1 MKNEY
6 QLRQDE
12 IKSDFNQ
19 ILHIYFQEFFNK
31 FDNFNNQLK
40 IADLVLKAYKER
52 YDKMKSKWNNN
63 DDALMEKIEEQ
74 KALYKKLEKLDL
86 VEAKLTTVEVKLY
99 LLNKKVSTLDE
110 RIGEKLKKSSLQSNE
125 NNENID
131 TNQSYENIN
140 EEK

>member
-110 RIGEKLKKSSLQSNE
+110 RIGEKLKKSSLQGNE
-125 NNENID
+125 NNGNID